1 MRIYHD
7 IKRVGLH
14 DTIYIL
20 QRALTF
26 AYEDYLFEPEVSLN
40 MNRFIVAYK
49 RLDIKI
55 CIEVSMC
62 ELEYLKI
69 TLEEFVLRIK
79 NKVISQY
86 RHELD
91 RLYKGEWE
99 HER

>member
-14 DTIYIL
+14 DTVYIL

-40 MNRFIVAYK
+40 MNRFIIIYK
-49 RLDIKI
+49 RADIKI
-55 CIEVSMC
+55 CIEVSMH

-69 TLEEFVLRIK
+69 TLEEFVLRTK
-79 NKVISQY
+79 NRVISQY

-91 RLYKGEWE
+91 KLYNGAAE
-99 HER
+99 